1 MGQSNSKQPELTLS
15 RDEPALQIPED
26 LSSVLG
32 RAYDYDYESSSED
45 PPEPAPVPVQ
55 REVKFKLFINKIW
68 VGTRCAILSETEL
81 IRTLVDTAR
90 HVWDLEDGKLG
101 LDYRVPLTRAQ
112 IYAGALHLMGPG
124 PSHTIRVMYTPAC
137 AEERILQHP
146 NFLSDLLNMGRTG
159 DPLYDTVIARRR
171 AELGLALSSSSEPEE
186 AWDSGDED
194 HAPTISRLADFLQRA
209 AEFKTLCDS
218 LHNPARAE
226 EARLCS
232 LDREAGEGESTCSIC
247 LVNTA
252 NTVIVPCGHSQF
264 CYSCSLKLGSCG
276 LCTKP
281 IQIRQRMFS
290 D

>member
-55 REVKFKLFINKIW
+55 REIKFELFINKIW

-90 HVWDLEDGKLG
+90 NVWDLEDGKLG

-124 PSHTIRVMYTPAC
+124 PSHTIRLTYTPAR

-171 AELGLALSSSSEPEE
+171 ADLGLASSSSSEAEE
-186 AWDSGDED
+186 AWDSGGED
-194 HAPTISRLADFLQRA
+194 HAPTISRVADFLQRQ
-209 AEFKTLCDS
+209 AEFKALCDS
-218 LHNPARAE
+218 LRSPTVTE
-226 EARLCS
+226 EDRLRS
-232 LDREAGEGESTCSIC
+232 LDREAAEGESTCSIC
-247 LVNTA
+247 LFNSA
-252 NTVIVPCGHSQF
+252 NTVLVPCGHSQY
-264 CYSCSLKLGSCG
+264 CYSCSLRLESCG

-281 IQIRQRMFS
+281 IKIRQRLFA